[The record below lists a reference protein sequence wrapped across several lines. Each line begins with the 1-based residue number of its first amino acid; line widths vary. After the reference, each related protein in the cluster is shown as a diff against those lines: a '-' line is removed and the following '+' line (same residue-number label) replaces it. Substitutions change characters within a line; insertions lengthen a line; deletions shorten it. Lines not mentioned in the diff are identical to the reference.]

1 MPETYSRL
9 GSILIKKETTE
20 NTAVVPNVSI
30 PFNDEDITDDYA
42 AIASSPV
49 QGNRAMNIRAL
60 AKAIPAPAG
69 SLNLNI
75 EPKTFPHFLNS
86 MAGGLTSG
94 VLFTLSNVTSLAVG
108 DTIDNGSTGTGVVAA
123 ILSDKLMVLC
133 TSVSGDWA
141 TGNTVDNSGAHSST
155 LGTFS
160 ATVYGHLASFPN
172 NLDVSYSLQKNYTD
186 RAVRYCGVKFH
197 AIDGF
202 AQSDNIMTASVKLMA
217 RSAFHGAYVKAIL
230 ASGAGSKVITVDQTQ
245 GLVVGDSIK
254 IYRPGTGFLDFSAS
268 GVKTHTIGSISA
280 EASVTV
286 TNLQT
291 TLAVGDILVLAP
303 ITPSYSIDDEFIWVG
318 GSQIQLGAAR
328 TSLADIDV
336 QDYTMV
342 ATAEL
347 EERHAAQGTNF
358 ADRFPSDL
366 LEKGFTASGSFT
378 LHNENEDFYRHLRKN
393 TDQAIEL
400 YTRGNQ
406 IGSTGLHYGLYVQ
419 FANIQL
425 TAYDLTI
432 GQDDIINEEVPFESY
447 YDSTAGYSVR
457 MLVINDTASY

>member
-20 NTAVVPNVSI
+20 NTAVIPNVSI
-30 PFNDEDITDDYA
+30 PFNDEDIVDDYGP
-42 AIASSPV
+42 IASQPV

-86 MAGGLTSG
+86 LCGGVVSG
-94 VLFTLSNVTSLAVG
+94 VLFNLSDVDSLSVG
-108 DTIDNGSTGTGVVAA
+108 DTIDNGSTGTGTVAA
-123 ILSDKLMVLC
+123 ILTDKLMVLA
-133 TSVSGDWA
+133 TGVSGDWA
-141 TGNTVDNSGAHSST
+141 TGNTVDNGGAHSST

-160 ATVYGHLASFPN
+160 ATVYGHLASMPN
-172 NLDVSYSLQKNYTD
+172 NIDVTYSLQKNFTD

-202 AQSDNIMTASVKLMA
+202 AQADNIMTASVKLMA
-217 RSAFHGAYVKAIL
+217 RSAFHGAYVKAIVS
-230 ASGAGSKVITVDQTQ
+230 SGAGAKTITLDQTQ
-245 GLVVGDSIK
+245 GLVATDSIK
-254 IYRPGTGFLDFSAS
+254 VYRKGTGFLDFSAS
-268 GVKTHTIGSISA
+268 GVKTHTINSIVA
-280 EASVTV
+280 ETSIEV

-291 TLAVGDILVLAP
+291 ALAVGDIIVLAP
-303 ITPSYSIDDEFIWVG
+303 ITPAYSVDDEFIWVG

-336 QDYTMV
+336 QDYSMV
-342 ATAEL
+342 ISSEI
-347 EERHAAQGTNF
+347 EEKHAAQGTNL

-366 LEKGFTASGSFT
+366 LEKGFTANGTFT
-378 LHNENEDFYRHLRKN
+378 LHNENEDFYRLLRKN
-393 TDQAIEL
+393 TEQAIEL

-406 IGSTGLHYGLYVQ
+406 IGSTGLYYGLYVQ
-419 FANIQL
+419 FAEVQFM
-425 TAYDLTI
+425 AYDLSLT
-432 GQDDIINEEVPFESY
+432 QDDIVNEEVPFESY
-447 YDSTAGYSVR
+447 YNATAGYSVR
-457 MLVINDTASY
+457 MLLINDTATY